1 MSGDIY
7 SCSNRVAGCGDAA
20 CNPNTLEVGTGQ
32 SAFEASL
39 AITQLGPVSK
49 QKQPT
54 EEGVDAG
61 CWHLVV
67 ESGRLLSN

>member
-7 SCSNRVAGCGDAA
+7 SCPNRVAGCGDAA

-54 EEGVDAG
+54 EEGG
-61 CWHLVV
+61 RCWLLASSGGVGK
-67 ESGRLLSN
+67 EST